1 MIVDIMFGALG
12 LICVTVPVI
21 RVFCST
27 ELPNSAKKALE
38 KDSYLRNG
46 K

>member
-12 LICVTVPVI
+12 LICVTVPAI
-21 RVFCST
+21 RVLCST
-27 ELPNSAKKALE
+27 ELPDCAKKALE
-38 KDSYLRNG
+38 KDTYLRNG